1 MLARVTRSVRSALSV
16 VLLVVAGAGAY
27 LLGTSLRP
35 GPEPAGTALQEPVA
49 VSGLTLVDQR
59 GAAFDLAGDLE
70 GDVALVFFG
79 FTRCPD
85 VCPLTMAQL
94 SSAYGAVG
102 EPEDLK
108 VVMVTV
114 DPEHDTPEVVGAYVE
129 RFHPAFVGLTG
140 TNAQVAAAAK
150 AFFVGY
156 SGAGVETIH
165 TEYVAVLDRQGR
177 IAYVYGSDAVPSLSR
192 DLPRLL
198 REL

>member
-85 VCPLTMAQL
+85 VCPLTRAQL
-94 SSAYGAVG
+94 SSAYGAVARPQDSQELLG
-102 EPEDLK
+102 TD
-108 VVMVTV
+108 
-114 DPEHDTPEVVGAYVE
+114 
-129 RFHPAFVGLTG
+129 HPT
-140 TNAQVAAAAK
+140 
-150 AFFVGY
+150 
-156 SGAGVETIH
+156 
-165 TEYVAVLDRQGR
+165 
-177 IAYVYGSDAVPSLSR
+177 
-192 DLPRLL
+192 
-198 REL
+198 